1 MLLFA
6 SITQYKVKNNEL
18 KKDCIKNITR
28 YYFDDIIKL
37 KDFDLDNVLID
48 DKSYKNMYD
57 FFLCEIDSIKYMIL

>member
-1 MLLFA
+1 MLFFA

>member
-1 MLLFA
+1 M
-6 SITQYKVKNNEL
+6 KNNEL

-37 KDFDLDNVLID
+37 KDFDLDNVLIV